1 MICTIELL
9 GVARMLA
16 RTAEIPVALPAA
28 ATIED
33 AIAQLAAKVPAL
45 RNRVVTADGRSLAAG
60 YACCV
65 NGLDFVRTPAARVH
79 DGDRLV
85 ILSADAGG

>member
-1 MICTIELL
+1 MTCTIELL
-9 GVARMLA
+9 GVAQMVA
-16 RTAEIPVALPAA
+16 RIAEVPLALPPE

-33 AIAQLAAKVPAL
+33 AIEALAATVPSL
-45 RNRVVTADGRSLAAG
+45 QNRVIAPDGRSLTAG

-65 NGLDFVRTPAARVH
+65 NGLDFVRSPAARVH

-85 ILSADAGG
+85 IVSADAGG